1 MKVGKN
7 TLENNTRTNRRQPN
21 PKKKSLMKKIGCSI
35 GILFLVLLLAI
46 GIFVWKVYSDVTST
60 TDEIYKEVEKEE
72 LRESPIEVDNS
83 ESFSI
88 LLLGVDT
95 GDLGRTEQ
103 GRSDTMMVL
112 TVNPNE
118 NQTSIVSIPRDTY
131 TEIIGR
137 GTMDK
142 INHAY
147 AFGGVSM
154 SVNTVQN
161 LLDIPIDYYVEVNM
175 QGVKDI
181 VDALGGIS
189 VTPTLTFNYDGYS
202 FIEGQTA
209 ALDGNAAL
217 SYSRMRYDDPNGD
230 YGRQARQR
238 QIIVAAMN
246 KVASL
251 SSIMNYQGILGTL
264 ENNMQTNL
272 TFDNMLAIFNDY
284 RGAVSNV
291 EEIQLEGSGTKIDGI
306 YYAIVGDAELAEVS
320 SKLKE
325 QLEIE

>member
-46 GIFVWKVYSDVTST
+46 GIFVWKVYSDVAST

>member
-1 MKVGKN
+1 MSQSRSEIRNKKSG
-7 TLENNTRTNRRQPN
+7 
-21 PKKKSLMKKIGCSI
+21 KKKPSFMKKLGCSI
-35 GILFLVLLLAI
+35 GIIFLVLLIAA

-60 TDEIYKEVEKEE
+60 TDEIYQDVDKNE
-72 LRESPIEVDNS
+72 LREDPVEVGNK
-83 ESFSI
+83 EPFSI

-103 GRSDTMMVL
+103 GRSDTMMVM
-112 TVNPNE
+112 TVNPNT

-154 SVNTVQN
+154 SMNTVQN
-161 LLDIPIDYYVEVNM
+161 LLDVPIDYYVEVNM

-181 VDALGGIS
+181 VDTLGGVQ
-189 VTPTLTFNYDGYS
+189 VTPALSFDYDGHT
-202 FIEGQTA
+202 FVEGQTTT
-209 ALDGNAAL
+209 LDGNAAL
-217 SYSRMRYDDPNGD
+217 AYSRMRYDDPNGD

-238 QIIVAAMN
+238 QIIVAAMS

-251 SSIMNYQGILGTL
+251 STIMNYQGVLGTL

-272 TFDNMLAIFNDY
+272 TFDNMVSIFNDY
-284 RGAVSNV
+284 RGAASNV
-291 EEIQLEGSGTKIDGI
+291 EQIQLQGAGTKIDGI
-306 YYAIVGDAELAEVS
+306 YYAIIDDNELATVS
-320 SKLKE
+320 ETLKT

>member
-1 MKVGKN
+1 M
-7 TLENNTRTNRRQPN
+7 ENNTRSQRRQPKKE
-21 PKKKSLMKKIGCSI
+21 KKKSSFMKKLGCGI
-35 GILFLVLLLAI
+35 GIIFLVLLVAA

-60 TDEIYKEVEKEE
+60 TDEIYQDVDKNE
-72 LRESPIEVDNS
+72 LREDPVEVGNK
-83 ESFSI
+83 EPFSI

-103 GRSDTMMVL
+103 GRSDTMMVM
-112 TVNPNE
+112 TVNPNT

-181 VDALGGIS
+181 VDALNGVQ
-189 VTPTLTFNYDGYS
+189 VTPALSFSYDGYS
-202 FIEGQTA
+202 FTEGQTTT
-209 ALDGNAAL
+209 LDGDAAL

-238 QIIVAAMN
+238 QIIVAAMS

-251 SSIMNYQGILGTL
+251 STIMNYQGVLGTL

-272 TFDNMLAIFNDY
+272 TFDNMVSIFNDY
-284 RGAVSNV
+284 RGAASNV
-291 EEIQLEGSGTKIDGI
+291 EQIQLQGAGTKIEGI
-306 YYAIVGDAELAEVS
+306 YYAIIDDSELAGVS
-320 SKLKE
+320 ETLKT

>member
-1 MKVGKN
+1 M
-7 TLENNTRTNRRQPN
+7 ENNTRSGRRKP
-21 PKKKSLMKKIGCSI
+21 PEKKKRKTPLKKIGCGI
-35 GILFLVLLLAI
+35 GIVFIILLI
-46 GIFVWKVYSDVTST
+46 VVGGFIWKVYSDVTST
-60 TDEIYKEVEKEE
+60 TDEMYQEVEKEE
-72 LRESPIEVDNS
+72 VRPEPVEVKNK
-83 ESFSI
+83 EPFSV

-103 GRSDTMMVL
+103 GRSDTMMVM
-112 TVNPNE
+112 TVNPNT
-118 NQTSIVSIPRDTY
+118 NQTKIVSIPRDTY

-181 VDALGGIS
+181 VDALDGVQ
-189 VTPTLTFNYDGYS
+189 VTPPISFDYEGYS
-202 FIEGQTA
+202 FVEGQPTT
-209 ALDGNAAL
+209 LDGNAAL
-217 SYSRMRYDDPNGD
+217 AYSRMRYEDPNGD

-251 SSIMNYQGILGTL
+251 STIMNYQGVLGTL

-272 TFDNMLAIFNDY
+272 TFDNMLSVFNNY

-291 EEIQLEGSGTKIDGI
+291 EQIQLTGTGTTIGGV
-306 YYAIVGDAELAEVS
+306 YYAIPDETELTEVS
-320 SKLKE
+320 NLLQE
-325 QLEIE
+325 QLELN

>member
-1 MKVGKN
+1 M
-7 TLENNTRTNRRQPN
+7 ENNTRTNRRQPG
-21 PKKKSLMKKIGCSI
+21 KKKSSFLKKLGCSI
-35 GILFLVLLLAI
+35 GIIFLVLLIAA
-46 GIFVWKVYSDVTST
+46 GIFVWKVYSDVTNT
-60 TDEIYKEVEKEE
+60 TDEIYQDVDKNE
-72 LRESPIEVDNS
+72 LRENPVEVGNK
-83 ESFSI
+83 EPFSI

-103 GRSDTMMVL
+103 GRSDTMMVM
-112 TVNPNE
+112 TVNPNT

-154 SVNTVQN
+154 SMNTVQN
-161 LLDIPIDYYVEVNM
+161 LLDVPIDYYVEVNM

-181 VDALGGIS
+181 VDTLDGVQ
-189 VTPTLTFNYDGYS
+189 VTPALSFEYDGHS
-202 FIEGQTA
+202 FIEGQTIT
-209 ALDGNAAL
+209 LDGNAAL
-217 SYSRMRYDDPNGD
+217 AYSRMRYDDPNGD

-238 QIIVAAMN
+238 QIIVAAMS

-251 SSIMNYQGILGTL
+251 STIMNYQGVLGTL

-272 TFDNMLAIFNDY
+272 TFDNMVSIFNDY
-284 RGAVSNV
+284 RGAASNV
-291 EEIQLEGSGTKIDGI
+291 EQIQLQGAGTKIEGI
-306 YYAIVGDAELAEVS
+306 YYAIIDDSELAAVS
-320 SKLKE
+320 DMLKT